1 MLTTSSNRMCML
13 NLYKDGNL
21 LRREV
26 LKCPH
31 KHGVLKDMRR
41 WTVRIILEFK
51 NT

>member
-1 MLTTSSNRMCML
+1 MLTILLSRIYVL
-13 NLYKDGNL
+13 NFYTDGNL

-31 KHGVLKDMRR
+31 KHGVLKYMRR

-51 NT
+51 NA